1 MPDRVSRR
9 TFLATTLLLL
19 PARGM
24 AQDLLQK
31 GRDLLTNV
39 PGTDPSGAGPRS
51 ELGQGEIGAGLK
63 EALKVATQRAVGRV
77 GRTNGYNSDPAI
89 RIPLPGVVQSVA
101 TPLKSVGAGGA
112 LDDLQLKM
120 NRAAEQAAPK
130 ALPIFTAAASTM
142 TIGDAR
148 SILGGPKDAAT
159 SYFRRTTSDK
169 LTQSFRP
176 VVDSTLMSTG
186 SVQAFRI
193 VQDKAATLP
202 MLGQGLGK
210 FSLTDFTV
218 GKSLDGLFYYL
229 GQEEAAIRTDPAART
244 TALLK
249 KVFG

>member
-1 MPDRVSRR
+1 MPDHISRR
-9 TFLATTLLLL
+9 ALLAVTVLAL

-24 AQDLLQK
+24 AQDLLRQ
-31 GRDLLTNV
+31 GGNLLTTL
-39 PGTDPSGAGPRS
+39 PRTGPSGSGPAPALS
-51 ELGQGEIGAGLK
+51 QNEISGGIK
-63 EALKVATQRAVGRV
+63 EALKVATQRVVGRV
-77 GRTNGYNSDPAI
+77 GRANGYNSDPAI
-89 RIPLPGVVQSVA
+89 RIPLPGVLQSIA
-101 TPLKSVGAGGA
+101 TPLRSLGAGGA

-130 ALPIFTAAASTM
+130 ALPIFTDAAAKM
-142 TIGDAR
+142 TIDDAR

-159 SYFRRTTSDK
+159 SYFRRTTADK

-193 VQDKAATLP
+193 VQDKAAALP
-202 MLGQGLGK
+202 MVGQGLGG

-218 GKSLDGLFYYL
+218 GKSLDGLFHYL
-229 GQEEAAIRTDPAART
+229 AQEEAAIRTNPAART
-244 TALLK
+244 TGLLK